1 MQKMSKQKILISGC
15 GLSWSGQERKVW
27 TNILKVAGADII
39 DVGGPAVSNQWILDR
54 AFIAL
59 LNNCTITD
67 AVIQLTSLGKLD
79 VEINAVR
86 ELSLVKP
93 DSIRNFTYQGVWP
106 SSASQEHLSKKLW
119 YEYLYSPKLEQQELF
134 CKIMLIDNWCDTHNI
149 KLTIMQG
156 YSIPWSPEQL
166 KELKDIVYNLDKSI
180 YEEYEETEYFKKDN
194 NTELNTVPGLGFQ
207 FYLAN
212 ELGALLVPDL
222 IDKINQIYNQFKKT
236 NNDL

>member
-1 MQKMSKQKILISGC
+1 MLKQKLLISGC

-27 TNILKVAGADII
+27 TNILKVAGADIV

-54 AFIAL
+54 AFVAL
-59 LNNCTITD
+59 LNDPTITD

-79 VEINAVR
+79 VEVDLAR
-86 ELSLVKP
+86 ELSLVTP

-106 SSASQEHLSKKLW
+106 SSVSREHQSKKLW
-119 YEYLYSPKLEQQELF
+119 YEYLYSPKLEKQELF
-134 CKIMLIDNWCDTHNI
+134 CKIMLIDNWCDMRKI

-180 YEEYEETEYFKKDN
+180 YEEYEESEYFKKDN

-212 ELGALLVPDL
+212 KLGTFLVPDL
-222 IDKINQIYNQFKKT
+222 IDKINQIYNQVKKA
-236 NNDL
+236 NDDL

>member
-1 MQKMSKQKILISGC
+1 MSKQKILISGC
-15 GLSWSGQERKVW
+15 GLSYSGQERKVW
-27 TNILKVAGADII
+27 TNILKIAGANII
-39 DVGGPAVSNQWILDR
+39 DVAGPAVSNQWILDQ
-54 AFIAL
+54 AFITL
-59 LNNCTITD
+59 LNDNTITD

-79 VEINAVR
+79 VEVNLVR
-86 ELSLVKP
+86 ELALVKP
-93 DSIRNFTYQGVWP
+93 DTIRNFIHQGIWP

-156 YSIPWSPEQL
+156 YGIPWSPEQL
-166 KELKDIVYNLDKSI
+166 RELKDIVYNLEKSI

-194 NTELNTVPGLGFQ
+194 NTESNTVPGLGFQ

-212 ELGALLVPDL
+212 KLGALLVPDL
-222 IDKINQIYNQFKKT
+222 IDKINHMCGQFKKV

>member
-1 MQKMSKQKILISGC
+1 MLKQKLLISGC

-27 TNILKVAGADII
+27 TNILKVAGADIV

-54 AFIAL
+54 AFVAL
-59 LNNCTITD
+59 LNDPTITD

-79 VEINAVR
+79 VEVDLVR
-86 ELSLVKP
+86 ELSLVTP
-93 DSIRNFTYQGVWP
+93 DSIRNFTYQGIWP
-106 SSASQEHLSKKLW
+106 SSASQEHQSKKLW

-134 CKIMLIDNWCDTHNI
+134 CKIMLIDNWCNTHNI

-212 ELGALLVPDL
+212 KLGTFLVPDL
-222 IDKINQIYNQFKKT
+222 IDKINLIYNQVKKA
-236 NNDL
+236 NDAL

>member
-1 MQKMSKQKILISGC
+1 MSKQKILISGC
-15 GLSWSGQERKVW
+15 GLSWGGQERKVW

-54 AFIAL
+54 AFITL
-59 LNNCTITD
+59 LNDNAITD
-67 AVIQLTSLGKLD
+67 TVIQLTSLNKLD
-79 VEINAVR
+79 VEVDTVR

-119 YEYLYSPKLEQQELF
+119 YEYLYSPTLEQQELF

-156 YSIPWSPEQL
+156 YRIPWSLEQL

-212 ELGALLVPDL
+212 KLGTFLVPDL
-222 IDKINQIYNQFKKT
+222 IDKINHIYNQFKKA

>member
-1 MQKMSKQKILISGC
+1 MSKQKILISGC

-212 ELGALLVPDL
+212 KLGTFLVPDL
-222 IDKINQIYNQFKKT
+222 IDKINLIYNQVKKA
-236 NNDL
+236 NDAL

>member
-1 MQKMSKQKILISGC
+1 MSKQKILISGC

>member
-1 MQKMSKQKILISGC
+1 MLKQKLLISGC

-27 TNILKVAGADII
+27 TNILKVAGADIV

-54 AFIAL
+54 AFVAL
-59 LNNCTITD
+59 LNDPTITD

-79 VEINAVR
+79 VEVDLVR
-86 ELSLVKP
+86 ELSLVTP
-93 DSIRNFTYQGVWP
+93 DSIRNFTYQGIWP
-106 SSASQEHLSKKLW
+106 SSASQEHQSKKLW

-212 ELGALLVPDL
+212 KLGTFLVPDL
-222 IDKINQIYNQFKKT
+222 IDKINLIYNQVKKA
-236 NNDL
+236 NDAL

>member
-1 MQKMSKQKILISGC
+1 MSKQKILISGD

-27 TNILKVAGADII
+27 TNILKIAGADII

-59 LNNCTITD
+59 LNNSAITD
-67 AVIQLTSLGKLD
+67 AVIQLTNLGKLD
-79 VEINAVR
+79 VEVDTVR

-93 DSIRNFTYQGVWP
+93 DPIRNFTYQEVWP

-134 CKIMLIDNWCDTHNI
+134 CKIVLIDNWCDTHNI

-156 YSIPWSPEQL
+156 YGIPWSPEQL
-166 KELKDIVYNLDKSI
+166 KELKDIVYNLEKSI

-194 NTELNTVPGLGFQ
+194 NTESNTVPGLGFQ

-212 ELGALLVPDL
+212 ELGALLVPNL
-222 IDKINQIYNQFKKT
+222 IDKINQIGNQFKKA

>member
-1 MQKMSKQKILISGC
+1 MSKQKILISGC

-54 AFIAL
+54 AVIAL
-59 LNNCTITD
+59 LNDSTITD
-67 AVIQLTSLGKLD
+67 AVIQLTNLGKLD
-79 VEINAVR
+79 VEVDTVR
-86 ELSLVKP
+86 ELSLVTP
-93 DSIRNFTYQGVWP
+93 DSIRNFTYQGIWP
-106 SSASQEHLSKKLW
+106 SSASQEHPSKKLW

-134 CKIMLIDNWCDTHNI
+134 CKIMLIDNWCNTHNI

-156 YSIPWSPEQL
+156 YNIPWNLEQL

-212 ELGALLVPDL
+212 KLGVLLVPTL
-222 IDKINQIYNQFKKT
+222 LDKINHIRDQFKKD

>member
-1 MQKMSKQKILISGC
+1 MSKQKILISGD
-15 GLSWSGQERKVW
+15 GLSWGGQERKVW

-59 LNNCTITD
+59 LNDSAITD

-79 VEINAVR
+79 VEVDTVR
-86 ELSLVKP
+86 ELSLVTP

-106 SSASQEHLSKKLW
+106 SSASQEHPSKKLW
-119 YEYLYSPKLEQQELF
+119 YEYLYSPRLEQQELF
-134 CKIMLIDNWCDTHNI
+134 CKIILIDNWCNMHNI

-156 YSIPWSPEQL
+156 YSIPWNPEQL

-212 ELGALLVPDL
+212 KLGVLLVPTL
-222 IDKINQIYNQFKKT
+222 LDKINHIRDQFKKD

>member
-1 MQKMSKQKILISGC
+1 MLKQKLLISGC

-27 TNILKVAGADII
+27 TNILKVAGADIV

-54 AFIAL
+54 AFVAL
-59 LNNCTITD
+59 LNDPTITD

-79 VEINAVR
+79 VEVDLVR
-86 ELSLVKP
+86 ELSLVTP
-93 DSIRNFTYQGVWP
+93 DSIRNFTYQGIWP
-106 SSASQEHLSKKLW
+106 SSASQEHQSKKLW

-134 CKIMLIDNWCDTHNI
+134 CKIMLIDNWCDMRKI
-149 KLTIMQG
+149 KLTIVQG

-212 ELGALLVPDL
+212 KLGTFLVPDL
-222 IDKINQIYNQFKKT
+222 IDKINLIYNQVKKA
-236 NNDL
+236 NDAL